1 MKKFLLFM
9 IFCSTL
15 LIVKAVYLEKYPVT
29 LTQPDG
35 TEIACF
41 LSGDEYF
48 NWVHDSAGYT
58 LIRNSSGWIV
68 YAQLVNDE
76 LTATPYVVGTIEP
89 TKAGLQAWQIVSAAK
104 RTELRR
110 KKLQNTPAKMPNKS
124 DEPQKF
130 TYRTGILNNIVIYIS
145 FPDAPNFT
153 YSGNQIAP
161 LFTDTTKGSSL
172 YSYYRDIS
180 NKRFFIPSAFFPAA
194 TDSVILSYEAPNPR
208 SYYETASSEEW
219 ADKEHELLRGA
230 VNFVKTEIEALF
242 TREQLDYDDDDRVD
256 NICFVIQGEP
266 GGWSTL
272 LWPHRWSLYSGD
284 EVFLHDKRVWDY
296 NLILE
301 KHLMTVGNGRQSV
314 LVHETYHTLGAPDL
328 YRYQDNTINPVGPW
342 CVMSSNTVPPQSSL
356 VHLGHKY
363 GRFVPDIPII
373 TTPGTYTLYNVWDR
387 TEGHNIAYKI
397 TTAIPDEYIV
407 LEYRKKKDEVYETNI
422 PASGILIYRVKSDLG
437 GNADG
442 PPDEVYVYRYG
453 APNTTTDG
461 YINAAH
467 FSSQSGRTS
476 FSSTT
481 NPPAFLSDDSSDTTF
496 VIDQISASGGT
507 TMTFRITFNDSR
519 NILPSASLDLVKVYP
534 NPNNGRFKIDFASLT
549 GRYHLVIQDMRG
561 SIIYQEK
568 AEAAESKELNL
579 DLVAGIYIC
588 KINSEKG
595 MLIRKI
601 VVE

>member
-1 MKKFLLFM
+1 MKKFLLFI

-15 LIVKAVYLEKYPVT
+15 LIVKAAYLEKYPIT

-68 YAQLVNDE
+68 YAQVVNDE
-76 LTATPYVVGTIEP
+76 LTATPYVVGTVDP
-89 TKAGLQAWQIVSAAK
+89 AKADLQAWQIVSAAK
-104 RTELRR
+104 RTALRQ

-124 DEPQKF
+124 DRPQDF
-130 TYRTGILNNIVIYIS
+130 TYRTGTLNNIVIYIS

-161 LFTDTTKGSSL
+161 LFTDTTRGSSL

-180 NKRFFIPSAFFPAA
+180 NNRFYIPSAFFPAT
-194 TDSVILSYEAPNPR
+194 TDTIILSYEAPNPR
-208 SYYETASSEEW
+208 SYYEIENSGEGAEI
-219 ADKEHELLRGA
+219 EHELLRSA

-242 TREQLDYDDDDRVD
+242 TSEQLDYNNDDRVD
-256 NICFVIQGEP
+256 NICFVIQGNP
-266 GGWSTL
+266 GAWSSL

-284 EVFLHDKRVWDY
+284 EVYLHGKRVWDY

-301 KHLMTVGNGRQSV
+301 QHLMTVGNGRQSV

-356 VHLGHKY
+356 AHLSNKY
-363 GRFVPDIPII
+363 GHFVPDIPTI
-373 TTPGTYTLYNVWDR
+373 TTQGTYTLYNVWDR
-387 TEGHNIAYKI
+387 TDGHNIAYKI
-397 TTAIPDEYIV
+397 ATAIPNEYIV
-407 LEYRKKKDEVYETNI
+407 LEYRKKAGEIYESKI
-422 PASGILIYRVKSDLG
+422 PNSGILIYRVKTDLG

-442 PPDEVYVYRYG
+442 PPDEVYVYRFG

-467 FSSQSGRTS
+467 FSMQSGRTA

-481 NPPAFLSDDSSDTTF
+481 NPPAFLSDDSLDTTF
-496 VIDQISASGGT
+496 VIDEISASGGA
-507 TMTFRITFNDSR
+507 TMTFRVTFYDSR
-519 NILPSASLDLVKVYP
+519 NLLPATSLDLVKVYP
-534 NPNNGRFKIDFASLT
+534 NPNNGRFNIDFASLI
-549 GRYHLVIQDMRG
+549 GRYHLVIQDMKG
-561 SIIYQEK
+561 SIVYQEK
-568 AEAAESKELNL
+568 AEATGSKELNL
-579 DLVAGIYIC
+579 DLAAGIYIL

-601 VVE
+601 VAE